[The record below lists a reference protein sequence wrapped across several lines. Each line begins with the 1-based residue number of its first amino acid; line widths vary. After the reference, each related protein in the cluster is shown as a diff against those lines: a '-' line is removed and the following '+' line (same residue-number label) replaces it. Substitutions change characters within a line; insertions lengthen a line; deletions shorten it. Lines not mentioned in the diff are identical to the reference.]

1 MVRWHVHSNEVPADA
16 DVAALGA
23 LVEQMLQTTAAKAAH
38 KAG

>member
-23 LVEQMLQTTAAKAAH
+23 LVEQMIQTAAAKAAN